1 MPKEKAKRKILKLEK
16 EHLESESVYI
26 RVVSPNE
33 IEYAVASDEEAVSQG
48 DYIEDP
54 VKRMLSE

>member
-1 MPKEKAKRKILKLEK
+1 M
-16 EHLESESVYI
+16 ESESVYI